1 MLYNRRFFLHF
12 FIYNIFIK
20 KKSEASTI
28 IYDISSDLICMGEV
42 IRDLREKII
51 EFNKNEKV
59 KQEEYLRTLILTTE
73 EKRKK
78 RKVEYLY

>member
-1 MLYNRRFFLHF
+1 
-12 FIYNIFIK
+12 
-20 KKSEASTI
+20 
-28 IYDISSDLICMGEV
+28 MGEV
-42 IRDLREKII
+42 IIDLREKII

-59 KQEEYLRTLILTTE
+59 KQEEHPRTLILTTE

>member
-28 IYDISSDLICMGEV
+28 IYAISSDPICMGEV

-51 EFNKNEKV
+51 EFNKLVNRGHIRDIQKI
-59 KQEEYLRTLILTTE
+59 K
-73 EKRKK
+73 
-78 RKVEYLY
+78 